1 MDKITLDRKA
11 FKVLSSDTRVS
22 ILRLLEKRRM
32 TLSELATKLDMR
44 ASSIKEHLTALESA
58 GLIEKRDE
66 GRKWKYYELTTKG
79 KNVIS
84 PMEKSVFIV
93 LALSALIIIFSSYNI
108 LGGFSAY
115 SAQSL
120 SVGSE
125 KVMGSAESSTTDAT
139 QEWVT
144 ESPRS
149 VPGVNGLHV
158 VLLIVSVFIFELC
171 LIYLLRK
178 RR

>member
-44 ASSIKEHLTALESA
+44 ASSIKEHLQALESA

-93 LALSALIIIFSSYNI
+93 LALSALIIIFSSYNV
-108 LGGFSAY
+108 LGDFSTY

-120 SVGSE
+120 EAGGEKLLGSE
-125 KVMGSAESSTTDAT
+125 DAT
-139 QEWVT
+139 QDWVT
-144 ESPRS
+144 EAPRS

-171 LIYLLRK
+171 LIYLIRK